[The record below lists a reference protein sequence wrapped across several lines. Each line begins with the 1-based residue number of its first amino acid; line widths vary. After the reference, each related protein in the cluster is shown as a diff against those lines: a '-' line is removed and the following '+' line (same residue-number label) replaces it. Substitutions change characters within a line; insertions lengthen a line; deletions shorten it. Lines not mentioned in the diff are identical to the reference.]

1 MNTKRL
7 RLLAF
12 LALMLWALPC
22 FSQISVASFQL
33 LENDMTANTAG
44 TMKKDQN
51 GKTCALIKVVTSETG
66 FNFDVGML
74 GVTATEQHTGE
85 IWVYVPEKVR
95 FITIAHQQLGTLRQ
109 YALPQQVAS
118 GRTYELKLTT
128 GKVRTIVEEAQTD
141 QFVVFHIVPA
151 DAILE
156 FDGEPLA
163 LDADGSA
170 SCFKPFGKYNYR
182 IERADYHTEVG
193 VVNVSQEKATVDVR
207 LRPKF
212 GWLTVGSEVDGTD
225 ADVYVDGRHFGNLPM
240 PALQLSSGNHQ
251 LKIIK
256 PLYKTFQQSVKI
268 TDNDTL
274 HVDAALKSN
283 YRNYTIN
290 GDDEADIY
298 INQEYKGHGTWT
310 GPLVSGTYRIE
321 LRRESHRT
329 SSRSVTIKAN
339 DTSMNDVIT
348 MPAPT
353 PIYGSL
359 KITSTPINAEVKIDG
374 KPVGKTP
381 LFVKDVLIGKRDV
394 TLSHDGYRTET
405 VSATVQE
412 RRTSDVNVS
421 MNNIVNVKFT
431 SNVPATVTVDGKFIG
446 RTPCDARLTCTGHE
460 VSMSADRCM
469 TRTESVN
476 ISDSSPI
483 IHWELAPNFRTL
495 HITSNLSD
503 VTYYVDGKN
512 IGEGRQVTA
521 EIEYGVHTVKAVY
534 YDKAKEETITVSEG
548 ADNYLEF
555 SFRKK
560 KNREDHI
567 HNNAF
572 YIGVFYQPFNFT
584 GVGVEMGA
592 YSANFN
598 YDISFVMPYKST
610 VSYVTDYGS
619 AKTVE
624 NKLVRCDV
632 NLGWGIHCGKMV
644 RITPR
649 FGASFIT
656 NSSSDY
662 KAPMHNYATALKP
675 SIRFSFVYKKLSIN
689 VSPEYYIP
697 VWQKDEYKE
706 ISDQYD
712 KYEKAIKG
720 FNLQAGVALIF

>member
-12 LALMLWALPC
+12 LALMLWVLPC

-95 FITIAHQQLGTLRQ
+95 FITIANQQLGTLRQ

-141 QFVVFHIVPA
+141 QFVVFHVVPA

-170 SCFKPFGKYNYR
+170 SSFKPFGKYNYR

-212 GWLTVGSEVDGTD
+212 GWLTVGSEVDGAD
-225 ADVYVDGRHFGNLPM
+225 ADVYVDGRHYGNLPLQ
-240 PALQLSSGNHQ
+240 ALQLGSGNHS

-274 HVDAALKSN
+274 RVNAALKSN

-310 GPLVSGTYRIE
+310 GPLVSGSYRIE

-359 KITSTPINAEVKIDG
+359 KITSTPIDADVAIDG
-374 KPVGKTP
+374 KVVGKTP
-381 LFVKDVLIGKRDV
+381 LLVKDVLIGSRSI
-394 TLSHDGYRTET
+394 TLSKPGYRTET
-405 VSATVQE
+405 ANATVQE
-412 RRTSDVNVS
+412 GRAADVSVTLSNMVS
-421 MNNIVNVKFT
+421 VGFRST
-431 SNVPATVTVDGKFIG
+431 VPSATLSIDGKYIG
-446 RTPCDARLTCTGHE
+446 LMPCRVDLSCDNHE
-460 VSMSADRCM
+460 VSMSADNYL
-469 TRTESVN
+469 TRTETVN
-476 ISDSSPI
+476 ISESAGEI
-483 IHWELAPNFRTL
+483 NWELTPNHVTVAL
-495 HITSNLSD
+495 TSNQSEA
-503 VTYYVDGKN
+503 VYYVDG
-512 IGEGRQVTA
+512 IRVGEGRQVSA
-521 EIEYGVHTVKAVY
+521 EMSYGEHVIKAVY
-534 YDKAKEETITVSEG
+534 YDKTKVETVVISEEYDYTV
-548 ADNYLEF
+548 NF
-555 SFRKK
+555 SFRDKSFY
-560 KNREDHI
+560 NRHI
-567 HNNAF
+567 KDTAF
-572 YIGVFYQPFNFT
+572 YIGAVYQPLNIM
-584 GVGVEMGA
+584 GVGAMAGC
-592 YSANFN
+592 YLKKINFE
-598 YDISFVMPYKST
+598 ISFIAPKHTREITNEHGGMREH
-610 VSYVTDYGS
+610 DYHFWRVDG
-619 AKTVE
+619 KV
-624 NKLVRCDV
+624 
-632 NLGWGIHCGKMV
+632 GYGIPCGRMTRV
-644 RITPR
+644 TPR
-649 FGASFIT
+649 IGVTTCFDENEGPYFS
-656 NSSSDY
+656 
-662 KAPMHNYATALKP
+662 LVP
-675 SIRFSFVYKKLSIN
+675 SVQLSYVYKKLCISIA
-689 VSPEYYIP
+689 PEYYISVDSTP
-697 VWQKDEYKE
+697 ESITLRDGLR
-706 ISDQYD
+706 
-712 KYEKAIKG
+712 G
-720 FNLQAGVALIF
+720 FNVQLGLSVIF